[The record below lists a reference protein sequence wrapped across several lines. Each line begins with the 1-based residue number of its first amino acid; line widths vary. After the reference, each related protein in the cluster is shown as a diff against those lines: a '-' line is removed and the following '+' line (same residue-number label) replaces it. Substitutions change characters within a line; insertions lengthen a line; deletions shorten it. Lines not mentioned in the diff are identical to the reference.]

1 MYVCKHFIF
10 TSKQHRKLKSPFKEI
25 AEEAMEVMT
34 MKKEVEEMNKELNIV
49 TPATKKEEEV
59 ISKV

>member
-1 MYVCKHFIF
+1 
-10 TSKQHRKLKSPFKEI
+10 
-25 AEEAMEVMT
+25 MEVMT

-49 TPATKKEEEV
+49 TPAAKEEEEV

>member
-1 MYVCKHFIF
+1 
-10 TSKQHRKLKSPFKEI
+10 
-25 AEEAMEVMT
+25 

-49 TPATKKEEEV
+49 TPAAKEEEEV